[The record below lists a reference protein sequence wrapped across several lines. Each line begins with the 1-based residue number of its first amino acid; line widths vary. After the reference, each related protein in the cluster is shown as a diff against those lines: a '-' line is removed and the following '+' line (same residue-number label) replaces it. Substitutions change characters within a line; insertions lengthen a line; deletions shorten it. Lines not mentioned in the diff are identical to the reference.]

1 MCWSFLSIGIRQ
13 AKIRKKAEMQVVFL
27 LKTSLAIQNTISF
40 APRTLRLLPIH
51 ISLHLPQRD
60 KKTRKSTE
68 KISSLLWNVMSA
80 CQIYWCVTTL
90 NASLLP
96 LSCASWDYVYISPFV
111 SFLSLVHLGN
121 MCASLLS
128 SPARLFSVFVC
139 AFWLFTCAYM
149 CARITQRSSVFLL
162 SHLSHAGKKCVN
174 SSTKIPTWQ
183 SPIELNNREKHLDK
197 ISFFKNCLQITLWCW
212 NRVD

>member
-1 MCWSFLSIGIRQ
+1 MCWSFLPIGIRQ
-13 AKIRKKAEMQVVFL
+13 AKIRKKAEMQVLFL

-80 CQIYWCVTTL
+80 YQMCWCVTTL
-90 NASLLP
+90 NASLLH
-96 LSCASWDYVYISPFV
+96 LSCASWDYVCIVSFTSCISPLTSFHLLPL
-111 SFLSLVHLGN
+111 SFLSL
-121 MCASLLS
+121 
-128 SPARLFSVFVC
+128 FVRSG
-139 AFWLFTCAYM
+139 FVTRAYM
-149 CARITQRSSVFLL
+149 CARITQRSYVFLL
-162 SHLSHAGKKCVN
+162 SHLSHAGKKRVN
-174 SSTKIPTWQ
+174 LSTKIPTWQ
-183 SPIELNNREKHLDK
+183 SPIELKNREKHLDK
-197 ISFFKNCLQITLWCW
+197 ILFSKNCLQITLWCW